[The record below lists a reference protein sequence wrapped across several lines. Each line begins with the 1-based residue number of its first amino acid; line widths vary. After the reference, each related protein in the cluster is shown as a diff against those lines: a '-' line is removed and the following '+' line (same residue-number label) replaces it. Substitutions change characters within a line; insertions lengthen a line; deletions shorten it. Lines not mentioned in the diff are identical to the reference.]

1 MITLKPLNPNKPIL
15 DVAKMEAAIQSELR
29 TQGNEA
35 KKLYEQAT
43 STWGHKP
50 AFVVDVNKDGVTI
63 STNDEIFGYVNLGTA
78 PHIIRPK
85 AGKVLRFNAGGFV
98 PKTTPRSL
106 NAGSGT
112 PGSTTT
118 FTQEVHHPGS
128 KPRNFDASVARK
140 RAKPYAVEMQRAID
154 RVVR

>member
-1 MITLKPLNPNKPIL
+1 MITLKPIKPNKPIL
-15 DVAKMEAAIQSELR
+15 DVAKLQAAIQSELR
-29 TQGNEA
+29 TQGTEA

-50 AFVVDVNKDGVTI
+50 AFVVDVTKDGVTI

-98 PKTTPRSL
+98 PKTMPRSL
-106 NAGSGT
+106 NASSGS
-112 PGSTTT
+112 PGKSTV
-118 FTQEVHHPGS
+118 FDQEVHHPGS

-140 RAKPYAVEMQRAID
+140 RAKPYAVEMQRAVD
-154 RVVR
+154 RAVK